1 MGWGGFW
8 LEDDGTE
15 KEFGGWEGRE
25 VADKCWG
32 RGEEWGQD
40 PSTAWLALEGGWLCA
55 AGSWPPDKGEER
67 AGKGDTAAQLSPG
80 LAQQPVTR
88 LGGHCHTRW
97 DGESMEAHSSAPL
110 KYPTSHSVPM
120 HAEFCLRESLQPP
133 TSG

>member
-40 PSTAWLALEGGWLCA
+40 LSAAWLALEGGWLRGPGRLTKA
-55 AGSWPPDKGEER
+55 LLQGDNGQGGHGSRAQLRAGSASHHPPRG
-67 AGKGDTAAQLSPG
+67 TLPHS
-80 LAQQPVTR
+80 
-88 LGGHCHTRW
+88 LG
-97 DGESMEAHSSAPL
+97 
-110 KYPTSHSVPM
+110 
-120 HAEFCLRESLQPP
+120 
-133 TSG
+133 